1 MFTINLILGVFHSM
15 FASNLIN
22 IKMKK
27 LTTNL
32 YLKGDKIKN
41 GECAIYIKIN
51 IGSITSTMSTG
62 QYIKQ
67 ERWKE
72 TNMLLTAKKI
82 PNEISLKNYIYEI
95 PIKLNDIYL
104 ELLKLY
110 PERDID
116 AKDIKNTFLGKSIVE
131 DKKKI
136 TLIDV
141 ANFHLNHFKKRIYKT
156 EVTVGTEKKYK
167 RVVRIF
173 QDFLKS
179 KKLGNN
185 IDIENITDSI
195 IFDFDDYLRYE
206 RPNGKDKK
214 GVVNNTAV
222 KYIRNLKSIFN
233 FCLKRKYISINPF
246 DIYET
251 KLEEVETVFLTPLE
265 FKMFNEAELPSKK
278 LQTVRDIFLFSC
290 YTSYA
295 PCDAMNLTVNNI
307 DLDMDGDKWLRTKRQ
322 KSGVKSDI
330 IILPPVKDII
340 NKYRNDPRCIES
352 GRLLP
357 KYSNQ
362 KINEYLKEIAKIAGI
377 KKHLTWYVSRHTFA
391 TTVCLSNKM
400 PLEYISAAMGHK
412 RIVQTQHYAK
422 LLDGAL
428 KTETMKLKNIY
439 L

>member
-1 MFTINLILGVFHSM
+1 
-15 FASNLIN
+15 
-22 IKMKK
+22 MKK
-27 LTTNL
+27 LTTSF
-32 YLKGDKIKN
+32 YLKGDKLRN
-41 GECAIYIKIN
+41 GESAIYIKIN
-51 IGSITSTMSTG
+51 VGSSSSTMSTG
-62 QYIKQ
+62 HYIKQ

-82 PNEISLKNYIYEI
+82 ANEISLKNYIYEI
-95 PIKLNDIYL
+95 PTKLDDIYL
-104 ELLKLY
+104 ELIRLY

-116 AKDIKNTFLGKSIVE
+116 AKDVKNTFLGKSIVE
-131 DKKKI
+131 EKKKT

-141 ANFHLNHFKKRIYKT
+141 ANYHINHFKKRVEKG
-156 EVTVGTEKKYK
+156 EVTYGTEKKYK

-173 QDFLKS
+173 QDFLKY
-179 KKLGNN
+179 KKLGNDVN
-185 IDIENITDSI
+185 VEDMADLMIL
-195 IFDFDDYLRYE
+195 DFDDYLRYE

-222 KYIRNLKSIFN
+222 KYIRNLKTIFN
-233 FCLKRKYISINPF
+233 FCVKRKFITSNPF

-265 FKMFNEAELPSKK
+265 FKMFNEVELPSKK
-278 LQTVRDIFLFSC
+278 LQTVKDIFLFSC

-295 PCDAMNLTVNNI
+295 PCDAMNLTINNI
-307 DLDMDGDKWLRTKRQ
+307 DLDMDGDKWLRAKRQ

-340 NKYRNDPRCIES
+340 NKYQNDPRCIDS
-352 GRLLP
+352 GKLLP

-362 KINEYLKEIAKIAGI
+362 KINEYLKVIATLAGI

-400 PLEYISAAMGHK
+400 PLEYISACMGHK
-412 RIVQTQHYAK
+412 KVTQTQHYAK

-428 KTETMKLKNIY
+428 KTETMKLKQIY
-439 L
+439 A